1 MTEQEKREK
10 AIEEMAKRKLKISA
24 YYGQHKQEIDKM
36 WEDTMSAGCLST
48 ALPFMVCIYSRMAD
62 YRKEEEVRKETAI
75 EILQEIA
82 SDFYSI
88 GDGYFELTKH
98 DIQELM
104 QKFGVEV
111 EE

>member
-10 AIEEMAKRKLKISA
+10 TIEEMRNDIPQILNS
-24 YYGQHKQEIDKM
+24 YIDKPM
-36 WEDTMSAGCLST
+36 RGVVSNHIRDGIARTLVDKG
-48 ALPFMVCIYSRMAD
+48 
-62 YRKEEEVRKETAI
+62 YRKEEEVQKETAR
-75 EILQEIA
+75 EILTIIA

-104 QKFGVEV
+104 QKYGVEV